1 MTILNANSANGRIP
15 RIFQKAFV
23 KFAPFVFKNRSVE
36 DSKIA
41 ITCKLTTT
49 NFQSA
54 QSAKSAD

>member
-36 DSKIA
+36 DSVDE
-41 ITCKLTTT
+41 
-49 NFQSA
+49 NFGNEAAFESA
-54 QSAKSAD
+54 G